1 MDDACFVL
9 TNARLVLADRM
20 IERGWLA
27 VDRGRILELG
37 EGSAPEPGLDVA
49 GDTLIPGMIELHTDN
64 LESHFAPRP
73 HVRWHAFSAVMAY
86 DAQIAAA
93 GITTVFDS
101 LRVGSDADATEV
113 GKDLVTLADAISAA
127 RLTGHLRAEHLTHL
141 RCEIAAP
148 DVLEQA
154 EDYAARFP
162 IDMISLMD
170 HTPGQRQFR
179 DLETWRRFYMR
190 RSPFSEVEMDE
201 FIRQRIDLHARN
213 ADKHRRK
220 LVAIASQTGA
230 ILASHDDA
238 TAEHVGEAV
247 EFGVAVAEFP
257 TTVEAARASH
267 EAGIDVMM
275 GGPNVVR
282 GGSHS
287 GNVAAET
294 LAREGLLDILSSDY
308 VPASLLLAAFE
319 LPRRVPSLDLSAA
332 VRMVTLA
339 PANATGLGDR
349 GSIAKGKRAD
359 LVRVSLAAETP
370 IVRQVWRE
378 GIRVA

>member
-1 MDDACFVL
+1 MNDDCFVL
-9 TNARLVLADRM
+9 RNTRLVLPDRV
-20 IERGWLA
+20 IEQGWLA
-27 VDRGRILELG
+27 VDQGRIAGFG
-37 EGSAPEPGLDVA
+37 EGDASEHGPDVA
-49 GDTLIPGMIELHTDN
+49 GDTIIPGMIELHTDH

-73 HVRWHAFSAVMAY
+73 HVRWHALSAVMAY

-113 GKDLVTLADAISAA
+113 GKDLVTLAGALSLA
-127 RLTGHLRAEHLTHL
+127 RTTGHLRAEHLTHL
-141 RCEIAAP
+141 RCEIASH

-154 EDYAARFP
+154 EDYAARYP
-162 IDMISLMD
+162 INLISLMD

-190 RSPFSEVEMDE
+190 RITMSNLEVDE
-201 FIRQRIDLHARN
+201 FIRQRLDLHDRY
-213 ADKHRRK
+213 ADQHRRK
-220 LVAIASQTGA
+220 IVALAKRSGA

-238 TAEHVGEAV
+238 SPEHVAEAV
-247 EFGVAVAEFP
+247 EYGVAVAEFP
-257 TTVEAARASH
+257 TTLEAARASH
-267 EAGIDVMM
+267 EAGIKVMM

-287 GNVAAET
+287 GNIAAEE

-319 LPRRVPSLDLSAA
+319 LPRRVPAVDLSAA

-339 PANATGLGDR
+339 PAEATGLNDR
-349 GSIAKGKRAD
+349 GSIEIGKRAD
-359 LVRVSLAAETP
+359 LVRVSLAVETP
-370 IVRQVWRE
+370 IVRQVWRQ